1 MNLHKQII
9 NSPGRYIMND
19 LVSLGKD
26 GRITVTSK
34 DVSEKFGKSHKHVLD
49 AIRGLDCSEEFRE
62 PNFRPSSYISKQNKK
77 LDCYDITRDGFSF
90 LAMGFTGKEAAK
102 WKEAYINAF
111 NEMERIL
118 KEEYKEENKSVMQKC
133 NELIGTL
140 KSEVEIAS
148 SCGKT
153 LSEWKRVK
161 KQRKEEMENLYKE
174 AQLTLGW

>member
-1 MNLHKQII
+1 
-9 NSPGRYIMND
+9 MND
-19 LVSLGKD
+19 LVTLGKD
-26 GRITVTSK
+26 GRIMVSSK
-34 DVSEKFGKSHKHVLD
+34 DVAEKFGKNHRDVLR
-49 AIRGLDCSEEFRE
+49 AISNIECSEDFGVR
-62 PNFRPSSYISKQNKK
+62 NFTRSSYLSLQNKK
-77 LDCYDITRDGFSF
+77 LECVNMTRDGFVF

-148 SCGKT
+148 GCGKT
-153 LSEWKRVK
+153 LSEWKKVK
-161 KQRKEEMENLYKE
+161 KQRKEEIENLYKE

>member
-1 MNLHKQII
+1 
-9 NSPGRYIMND
+9 MND

-34 DVSEKFGKSHKHVLD
+34 DIAEKFGKTHFNVLRD
-49 AIRGLDCSEEFRE
+49 IERLDCSDEFRAL
-62 PNFRPSSYISKQNKK
+62 NFEASSYISKQNKR
-77 LDCYDITRDGFSF
+77 LECFDMTRDGFVF

-133 NELIGTL
+133 NELISTL
-140 KSEVEIAS
+140 KSEKEIAS
-148 SCGKT
+148 GCGKT
-153 LSEWKRVK
+153 LSEWKKVK
-161 KQRKEEMENLYKE
+161 KQRKEEIENLYKE

>member
-1 MNLHKQII
+1 
-9 NSPGRYIMND
+9 MND

-34 DVSEKFGKSHKHVLD
+34 DIAEKFGKTHFN
-49 AIRGLDCSEEFRE
+49 AIRDIERLDCSDEFRAL
-62 PNFRPSSYISKQNKK
+62 NFEASSYISKQNKR
-77 LDCYDITRDGFSF
+77 LECFDMTRDGFVF

-133 NELIGTL
+133 NELISTL
-140 KSEVEIAS
+140 KSEKEIAS
-148 SCGKT
+148 GCGKT
-153 LSEWKRVK
+153 LSEWKKVK
-161 KQRKEEMENLYKE
+161 KQRKEEIENLYKE

>member
-1 MNLHKQII
+1 
-9 NSPGRYIMND
+9 MND
-19 LVSLGKD
+19 LVTLGKD
-26 GRITVTSK
+26 GSVTVNSK
-34 DVSEKFGKSHKHVLD
+34 DVADKFGKNHRDVLR
-49 AIRGLDCSEEFRE
+49 AISNIECSEDFRVR
-62 PNFRPSSYISKQNKK
+62 NFTRSSYLSLQNKK
-77 LDCYDITRDGFSF
+77 LECVNMTRDGFVF

-148 SCGKT
+148 GCGKA
-153 LSEWKRVK
+153 LSEWKKVK
-161 KQRKEEMENLYKE
+161 KQRKEEIESLYKE